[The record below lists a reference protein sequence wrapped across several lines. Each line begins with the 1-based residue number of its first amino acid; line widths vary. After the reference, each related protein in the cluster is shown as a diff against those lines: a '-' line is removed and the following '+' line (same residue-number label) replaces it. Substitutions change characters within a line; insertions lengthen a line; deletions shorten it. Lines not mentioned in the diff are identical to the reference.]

1 MFLHKFLISAVLITP
16 IFGNEGQEVNYDIKI
31 IRDYF
36 SSENIGEYFQYPSEL
51 KDYSV
56 SGLSII
62 EIDIDHSGQ
71 IKKIQIVKSLGEAF
85 DIAIL
90 DGISKFKSQNIINN
104 KISGGFKYRLPIY
117 FKN

>member
-1 MFLHKFLISAVLITP
+1 MFLHKFLISAILITP
-16 IFGNEGQEVNYDIKI
+16 IFGSEGQEVNYDIKI

-104 KISGGFKYRLPIY
+104 KISGVFKYRLPIY